1 MNKIVGFL
9 GVLAMVAAAPMARA
23 DFQISVNGTTC
34 ITVVSGSPNGS
45 ATCGIVTPVA
55 GVTITNL
62 SVTGNQLASVSQQ
75 LGSTL
80 SIQNT
85 TSSAATLDI
94 YLADSG
100 FTSPTIPPA
109 ITIQDVS
116 GATINGTTG
125 TNSFTLT
132 SCVDQSNGL
141 VPPSGTFCTTPAPG
155 MAGPNATLTAA
166 GAITLSN
173 NSNGTITA
181 LGAPFSLTQ
190 HLVIVAAANSFFNVT
205 SSQVLTPVTAV
216 PEPASIMFLGT
227 TVLGLCGL
235 LRKKKGV

>member
-141 VPPSGTFCTTPAPG
+141 VPPSGTNWVATMVESGTKPG
-155 MAGPNATLTAA
+155 SGSGL
-166 GAITLSN
+166 
-173 NSNGTITA
+173 
-181 LGAPFSLTQ
+181 
-190 HLVIVAAANSFFNVT
+190 NSFPVSHSAPYCST
-205 SSQVLTPVTAV
+205 SSTMKPRVSARMLV
-216 PEPASIMFLGT
+216 
-227 TVLGLCGL
+227 
-235 LRKKKGV
+235 R